1 MRLETLAEVITTSVV
16 LVSRLMEMTRLSK
29 PPDDRNL
36 RLKDPLVDM
45 SLAMQGILHGIDQH
59 SVIVPKDSEDF
70 MLVKGFDIVGSLG
83 TGHPC
88 FNNFVKEYKRQFSHD
103 LMVLFETRISSSR
116 ADAIIG
122 KLVRWLLH
130 PEFGDLIRNH
140 QNQGIDIVL
149 NQEKLQSVVQDW
161 NKRVYGNIFARKK
174 ELTEELKRVL
184 RILKLRVGK
193 SMV

>member
-1 MRLETLAEVITTSVV
+1 MRLETLAEVIKTSVV

-59 SVIVPKDSEDF
+59 LVIVPKDSEDS

-103 LMVLFETRISSSR
+103 LMVLFETHISSSR

-122 KLVRWLLH
+122 KL
-130 PEFGDLIRNH
+130 EFGDLIRNH